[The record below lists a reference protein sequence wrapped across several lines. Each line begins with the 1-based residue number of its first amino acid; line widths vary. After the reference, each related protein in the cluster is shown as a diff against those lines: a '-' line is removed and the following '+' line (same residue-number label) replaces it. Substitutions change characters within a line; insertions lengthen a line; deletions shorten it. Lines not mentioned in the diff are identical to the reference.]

1 MVGSKK
7 RYGLTVVTLLALVF
21 TGIAAVIGIV
31 GRTAFR
37 PLPFSHPETL
47 VQVTEGGNLFVADT
61 LAATVRLVPEVE
73 AFATFASHVQT
84 DVAYAGATHAGSV
97 VQTSPNYFDLL
108 QISGLHKN
116 PKRTRGPE
124 RRMAACDI

>member
-1 MVGSKK
+1 MIGSKK
-7 RYGLTVVTLLALVF
+7 RYELTVVTLLALVF

-37 PLPFSHPETL
+37 PLPFSRPETL

-61 LAATVRLVPEVE
+61 LAATVRLVPEVT
-73 AFATFASHVQT
+73 AFATFASAVQT
-84 DVAYAGATHAGSV
+84 DVTHADVSHAASV

-108 QISGLHKN
+108 EISGLRAN
-116 PKRTRGPE
+116 LV
-124 RRMAACDI
+124 